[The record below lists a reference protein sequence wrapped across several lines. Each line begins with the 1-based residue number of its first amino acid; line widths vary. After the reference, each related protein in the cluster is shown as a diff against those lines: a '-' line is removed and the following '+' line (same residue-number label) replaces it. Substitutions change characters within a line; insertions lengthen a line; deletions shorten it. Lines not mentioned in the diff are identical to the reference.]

1 MNKINWSMEYRK
13 ALFREDFEFNFGYD
27 KFIFPTDIQVEMIL
41 LYLGREMKREIGTR
55 CLRR

>member
-1 MNKINWSMEYRK
+1 MEYRK

-27 KFIFPTDIQVEMIL
+27 KFVFPTDIQVEMIL